1 MNIVYCHIDSEIG
14 GFLTENFSF
23 NNIPDYAFYS
33 IKQSKFISPKSSI
46 YMICNINRL
55 SVENLNTL
63 KLLNVQIIDQNELIT
78 EKIKNATIVYK
89 QSSYDKNLANFNFV
103 TMIRLFFVEEFMRKY
118 NIENVLHLEY
128 DNLLYQNIENLNHLF
143 QDDYIC
149 CPCQDD
155 VVCLGISFFKTIQ
168 TLSYV
173 NDSIINLLKT
183 NPNCY
188 ISEMFL
194 ISIISK
200 TNKNIKFF
208 NWSPFESEYIFDP
221 NRYGQYICGDNHTHN
236 PGYME
241 YSSSYSGKFIFE
253 NRYNLQFAKNGSE
266 MVMLFQNKIYKFVN
280 LHIHNKQAIK
290 EMVTY
295 Q

>member
-118 NIENVLHLEY
+118 NIL
-128 DNLLYQNIENLNHLF
+128 
-143 QDDYIC
+143 
-149 CPCQDD
+149 
-155 VVCLGISFFKTIQ
+155 
-168 TLSYV
+168 
-173 NDSIINLLKT
+173 
-183 NPNCY
+183 
-188 ISEMFL
+188 
-194 ISIISK
+194 
-200 TNKNIKFF
+200 
-208 NWSPFESEYIFDP
+208 
-221 NRYGQYICGDNHTHN
+221 
-236 PGYME
+236 
-241 YSSSYSGKFIFE
+241 
-253 NRYNLQFAKNGSE
+253 
-266 MVMLFQNKIYKFVN
+266 
-280 LHIHNKQAIK
+280 
-290 EMVTY
+290 
-295 Q
+295 